1 MSIIRIDF
9 HPSRRQLAGFGLIW
23 LAFFTLLGGILL
35 YRGGS
40 WAAAT
45 IIWTLAV
52 VVPAAG
58 WLSPPVMRIVYL
70 TMACAAFPVGLVL
83 GQVALAGVY
92 YLVLTPT
99 GLLLRAFGYDP
110 MSRRFDAEADTY
122 WTRRATD
129 QSADRCFRQF

>member
-9 HPSRRQLAGFGLIW
+9 HPSRRQLAVFGAVW
-23 LAFFTLLGGILL
+23 LVFFATVGGIVH

-40 WAAAT
+40 WAAVA
-45 IIWTLAV
+45 ILWTVGA
-52 VVPAAG
+52 VVPAVG
-58 WLSPPVMRIVYL
+58 WLYPPLMRIVYVA
-70 TMACAAFPVGLVL
+70 MACAAFPVGFVV

-110 MSRRFDAEADTY
+110 LNRRFDAQAETY
-122 WTRRATD
+122 WTRRT
-129 QSADRCFRQF
+129 SERSVDRYFRQF